1 MKTLTKSIIS
11 AIFILAAAGFALAQV
26 QLPRESNGAIVS
38 QTVGDTKI
46 TVIYHRPNAK
56 GRKVWGELVPYGQ
69 VWRMGANDNTT
80 FEVTND
86 VTINGQKLPA
96 GKYGLHAIPQ
106 KTEWTIIFNK
116 VNNEWG
122 SFRYDEK
129 QDALRVKVMPTTITS
144 MRETM
149 MFEFETVG
157 KSNTNLVL
165 SWEMLRIPLTI
176 DVGDVN
182 GRVLTQLRE
191 AAKDE
196 TAKTYRQTLM
206 SGANFVLAEKLTAN
220 YEEALGWVEKAIKL
234 QENYGALRLKA
245 LLLAQSGKT
254 KEAIPV
260 AERALELGKASTP
273 PANADSM
280 KSLEAEIAKW
290 KAKK

>member
-144 MRETM
+144 MQETM